1 MEGKGIYIG
10 GKRYLYWREK
20 VSIYPLKALYKKGF
34 SPPKNIK
41 NKNIKNKKGCC

>member
-20 VSIYPLKALYKKGF
+20 VSILEGKGIYIGGKRYLYTL
-34 SPPKNIK
+34 
-41 NKNIKNKKGCC
+41 